1 MFTSAK
7 DMLLYALFC
16 AVIPY
21 LLGSLSF
28 SIIVSRLLFQKDV
41 RDYGSHNAGMTNV
54 LRTFGKGAAA
64 LTVVGDIGKGVAAV
78 LLAKWCFSAG
88 LSNAAALGG
97 AVIGVMPGLFGVCAF
112 APPLDDAG
120 NSVKAQAA
128 LKHLMKSLNL
138 NVFSNTHFDLVEA

>member
-1 MFTSAK
+1 MVTELASW
-7 DMLLYALFC
+7 
-16 AVIPY
+16 VERP
-21 LLGSLSF
+21 GT
-28 SIIVSRLLFQKDV
+28 
-41 RDYGSHNAGMTNV
+41 G
-54 LRTFGKGAAA
+54 
-64 LTVVGDIGKGVAAV
+64 AV
-78 LLAKWCFSAG
+78 LAV
-88 LSNAAALGG
+88 GG